1 MSAYMAKMVECK
13 ASTFPLDNLT
23 RVSTAVH
30 STRNFT
36 VLLFSSLSAE
46 FWHLAFFCCIHLL
59 APLGK
64 GLSTG
69 LFPP

>member
-1 MSAYMAKMVECK
+1 MSVQVGRIVECK

-36 VLLFSSLSAE
+36 V
-46 FWHLAFFCCIHLL
+46 
-59 APLGK
+59 
-64 GLSTG
+64 
-69 LFPP
+69 